1 MKVEFVEFVE
11 FGRGKAPHAYFD
23 LSLTVSNKLKLNLMN
38 YFQRGRKLKW
48 LSFFYYLQWIPTQ

>member
-1 MKVEFVEFVE
+1 MKVEFVE

-48 LSFFYYLQWIPTQ
+48 LSFFIIYNEFQPNS